1 MFVEKVTNNRPHNVI
16 ISIVLKHLLWEVHGG
31 LLGFTHPDQVDWGF
45 ALAVVTVL
53 HS

>member
-1 MFVEKVTNNRPHNVI
+1 MALATLLHINSTYN
-16 ISIVLKHLLWEVHGG
+16 KHLLWEVHGG
-31 LLGFTHPDQVDWGF
+31 LLGFTHPDQVVWGF